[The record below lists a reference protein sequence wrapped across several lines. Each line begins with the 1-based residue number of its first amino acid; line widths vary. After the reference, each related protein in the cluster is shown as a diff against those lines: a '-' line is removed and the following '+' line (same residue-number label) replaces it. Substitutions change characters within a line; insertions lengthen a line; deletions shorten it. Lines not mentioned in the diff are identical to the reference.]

1 MPNPVKSLG
10 YIKCYSSSSP
20 RPVKSR
26 SSKIACMV
34 TTVHVACMQMV
45 LHIHGNLC
53 KVLIPLFKNNLN
65 LSMCLSFLFCPVFGC
80 LLLSITALSC
90 SLPRCTLLI
99 FVFVFTEADFV
110 AQPINQ
116 TSLSQSKRQIYIH
129 LTFQTEKIS
138 LNRSAGLTYKLYPHE
153 LRTIYALIE
162 ELSQCDKYWL
172 SLPQVVNIASC
183 FSPLVL
189 STCHN

>member
-1 MPNPVKSLG
+1 
-10 YIKCYSSSSP
+10 
-20 RPVKSR
+20 
-26 SSKIACMV
+26 
-34 TTVHVACMQMV
+34 
-45 LHIHGNLC
+45 
-53 KVLIPLFKNNLN
+53 
-65 LSMCLSFLFCPVFGC
+65 MCLSFLLCPVLGC
-80 LLLSITALSC
+80 LLPSITALSC
-90 SLPRCTLLI
+90 SLPRCTVLI

-162 ELSQCDKYWL
+162 ELSQCNKYWL
-172 SLPQVVNIASC
+172 SLVHTRGPQIVNIANC

-189 STCHN
+189 STCHNWELFIARQHRPLCFKKIRTTTTTAFLISNTVAPNPYSHSTALSSRSV

>member
-10 YIKCYSSSSP
+10 YIKCYSWSSP

-26 SSKIACMV
+26 SSKTACMV

-45 LHIHGNLC
+45 FHIHGNLC

-65 LSMCLSFLFCPVFGC
+65 LSMCLSFLLCPVLGC
-80 LLLSITALSC
+80 LLPSITALLC
-90 SLPRCTLLI
+90 SLPRCTVLI

-116 TSLSQSKRQIYIH
+116 TSLSQSKGRF
-129 LTFQTEKIS
+129 TFI
-138 LNRSAGLTYKLYPHE
+138 L
-153 LRTIYALIE
+153 
-162 ELSQCDKYWL
+162 LSRLKRY
-172 SLPQVVNIASC
+172 
-183 FSPLVL
+183 
-189 STCHN
+189 H